1 MAGRH
6 ADPFAVLG
14 PHVAGEGGTTAVA
27 IRAILPGAIAA
38 EVRPEDPGLPPREM
52 DRLHPDGIFEATFPG
67 RAALFRYRLS
77 VTDAPGSTREI
88 EDPYRFPSTLSDFD
102 RLLLGEGTHYKAY
115 EKLGAHATVLDGVAG
130 VVFAVWAPNARRV
143 SVVGDFNGW
152 DGRRHPMRRHPG
164 AGLWELFVPGLGE
177 GARYKFEI
185 LGQDGALLAL
195 KADPFAFEF
204 EVEEPR
210 TASVVASL
218 DGHVWG
224 DGAWMAERASRN
236 ALDAPISIYEVH
248 LGSWRRVPEQGNRF
262 LSYRELGEAL
272 GDYVRDLGYTH
283 VELLPI
289 GEHPFYGSWGYQQI
303 GAFAPSRRYGTATE
317 FMSFVD
323 ALHRRGI
330 GVLLDWVPAHFPRD
344 PHGLAYF
351 DGTHLY
357 EHADP
362 RRRDQADWGTL
373 VFNYGRHEVANYLI
387 GNALYWLD
395 RYHLDGL
402 RVDAVASMLYLD
414 YSKRPG
420 EWLPNVHG
428 GNENLEAIAFLR
440 RFNEVVYRYHPAAM
454 TIAEESTSWPMVS
467 RPVYVGG
474 LGFGFKWNMGWMHD
488 ILDYMSR
495 DPVYRKYH
503 QNKLTFGLLYAWHE
517 NFVLPL
523 SHDEVVHGKGSLVA
537 RMPGDDWQR
546 FAGLR
551 ALYGFMYGHPG
562 KKHLFM
568 GGELGQVREWNHDT
582 SLDWHLLDQGP
593 YHRGVHALVRDLN
606 RLYRAEPALHRVDFE
621 PAGFQWMDCSDAE
634 QSVVAF
640 VRRARDPRDLV
651 LVVCNFTPVP
661 RQGYRVGVPVGGF
674 YRELLNT
681 DAGYYGGSNMGN
693 AGGVQA
699 QARPWTGQPWS
710 IALTLPPLSVVMLKP
725 GAP

>member
-1 MAGRH
+1 M
-6 ADPFAVLG
+6 
-14 PHVAGEGGTTAVA
+14 
-27 IRAILPGAIAA
+27 
-38 EVRPEDPGLPPREM
+38 
-52 DRLHPDGIFEATFPG
+52 
-67 RAALFRYRLS
+67 
-77 VTDAPGSTREI
+77 
-88 EDPYRFPSTLSDFD
+88 
-102 RLLLGEGTHYKAY
+102 
-115 EKLGAHATVLDGVAG
+115 
-130 VVFAVWAPNARRV
+130 
-143 SVVGDFNGW
+143 
-152 DGRRHPMRRHPG
+152 
-164 AGLWELFVPGLGE
+164 
-177 GARYKFEI
+177 
-185 LGQDGALLAL
+185 
-195 KADPFAFEF
+195 
-204 EVEEPR
+204 
-210 TASVVASL
+210 
-218 DGHVWG
+218 
-224 DGAWMAERASRN
+224 
-236 ALDAPISIYEVH
+236 
-248 LGSWRRVPEQGNRF
+248 
-262 LSYRELGEAL
+262 
-272 GDYVRDLGYTH
+272 
-283 VELLPI
+283 
-289 GEHPFYGSWGYQQI
+289 
-303 GAFAPSRRYGTATE
+303 
-317 FMSFVD
+317 
-323 ALHRRGI
+323 
-330 GVLLDWVPAHFPRD
+330 
-344 PHGLAYF
+344 
-351 DGTHLY
+351 
-357 EHADP
+357 
-362 RRRDQADWGTL
+362 
-373 VFNYGRHEVANYLI
+373 
-387 GNALYWLD
+387 
-395 RYHLDGL
+395 
-402 RVDAVASMLYLD
+402 
-414 YSKRPG
+414 
-420 EWLPNVHG
+420 
-428 GNENLEAIAFLR
+428 
-440 RFNEVVYRYHPAAM
+440 
-454 TIAEESTSWPMVS
+454 
-467 RPVYVGG
+467 
-474 LGFGFKWNMGWMHD
+474 
-488 ILDYMSR
+488 
-495 DPVYRKYH
+495 YRKYH